1 MYSECHQSFFVLYLI
16 INMLWRLEIFSEVM
30 SDSLLLQQNSSEEL
44 VQSVEHYCDHFRVA
58 PQYPLY
64 MNLISS
70 YANNTF
76 AREQLRKQKA
86 TCKAGSYAQVL
97 YFDH

>member
-1 MYSECHQSFFVLYLI
+1 MALRNFYK
-16 INMLWRLEIFSEVM
+16 VM
-30 SDSLLLQQNSSEEL
+30 ADSSPLQQNSSEEL

-86 TCKAGSYAQVL
+86 TCIPSKAGSYVQVL
-97 YFDH
+97 IVIKICAVYLSPF